1 MTGLIYDIL
10 QAAGAPLTAGELARL
25 LQVPPRVITRR
36 IEQERRSGYPIAAG
50 CGEGRRGYYAAGN
63 REQMLRYCQELQGRL
78 NAIERTRQSCLA
90 AAEALPSERV
100 L

>member
-1 MTGLIYDIL
+1 MTVLIYDIL
-10 QAAGAPLTAGELARL
+10 RAAGTPLTAGELAQL
-25 LQVPPRVITRR
+25 LQVTPRVITRR

-50 CGEGRRGYYAAGN
+50 CGEGRRGYYAAGS
-63 REQMLRYCQELQGRL
+63 REQMLRYCQELQNRL
-78 NAIERTRQSCLA
+78 NTINRTLQSCLT